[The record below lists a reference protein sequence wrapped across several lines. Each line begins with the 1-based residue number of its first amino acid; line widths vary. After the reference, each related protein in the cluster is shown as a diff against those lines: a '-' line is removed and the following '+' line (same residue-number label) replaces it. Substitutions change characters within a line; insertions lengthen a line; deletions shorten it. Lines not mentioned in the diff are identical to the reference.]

1 MNGILKG
8 LKRKRQL
15 SLLLAAVLMS
25 SGTIVATSGSL
36 ASATAVRFTGTI
48 TVGDVAPFT
57 GSTAAS
63 GIDGLAGAKIAIA
76 AINKAG
82 GVTIKKGKKVL
93 HYKLA
98 VKTLNETG
106 VATDAINGL
115 RSFAS
120 SGIKLQMGYALT
132 GDCAAVGPVAQQLGV
147 LTLATCTGDQFR
159 SASAF
164 PNWYSISTDNQD
176 QTTAL
181 TDLMV
186 KLNPTEIDALAY
198 DYAQGHASWG
208 LITAKA
214 TDAGLKYTSPI
225 VDFVP
230 TSATDFSTQVSSMA
244 SSLSSDSTGRVLAL
258 LTYGSGNT
266 LFIKAAQQYG
276 ITSLFQGI
284 YTTGEWALAAY
295 AMDGAAPLV
304 WNSYDYCNWQA
315 WNNPTNKS
323 FVKAYLKA
331 TGSYPIDW
339 SEQGYT
345 EIQTIA
351 QAITA
356 ANSYSAPA
364 VMKAMKKMTV
374 KGTPIGNFTFNPSTH
389 EANVYLTSCQTE
401 GSSSA
406 PGGVKLVQSF
416 KTSVSGS

>member
-1 MNGILKG
+1 MKGILKS
-8 LKRKRQL
+8 LMQRRRF
-15 SLLLAAVLMS
+15 SLLLAVALMS
-25 SGTIVATSGSL
+25 SGTVVVASGSL
-36 ASATAVRFTGTI
+36 ASATAVKFAGTI
-48 TVGDVAPFT
+48 TIGDIAPFT

-63 GIDGLAGAKIAIA
+63 GIDGLAGAQIALDG
-76 AINKAG
+76 INKSG

-98 VKTLNETG
+98 VKSLNETG
-106 VATDAINGL
+106 VATDSINGL

-120 SGIKLQMGYALT
+120 SGIKLQMGFALT
-132 GDCAAVGPVAQQLGV
+132 GDCNAVGPVAQQLGV
-147 LTLATCTGDQFR
+147 LTMATCTGDQFR
-159 SASAF
+159 SAADF

-176 QTTAL
+176 QTSAL
-181 TDLMV
+181 TKLMV

-214 TDAGLKYTSPI
+214 NDAGLKYTSPI

-244 SSLSSDSTGRVLAL
+244 SSLSSNSKGRVLAL

-266 LFIKAAQQYG
+266 LFIKAAAQYG

-284 YTTGEWALAAY
+284 FTTGEWALAAQ
-295 AMDGAAPLV
+295 AMAGSAPLV

-315 WNNPTNKS
+315 WNNPVNNA
-323 FVKAYLKA
+323 FAAAYHKK

-339 SEQGYT
+339 SEQGFT

-356 ANSYSAPA
+356 ANSFAAPA
-364 VMKAMKKMTV
+364 VMKAMKTLKV
-374 KGTPIGNFTFNPSTH
+374 KNTPIGSFTFNPSTH
-389 EANVYLTSCQTE
+389 EANVQLTSCQTV
-401 GSSSA
+401 GSPSS
-406 PGGVKLVQSF
+406 PSGVKLIQYF
-416 KTSVSGS
+416 KTVVSGS